1 MTFSLVG
8 RCERTGA
15 VGAVI
20 ASASMAVAARCAA
33 VRAGVGAVCSQSTT
47 DPRLRGELLDAMA
60 GGAAA
65 GDALAALVGR
75 TADVAYRQLA
85 VVDAAGGAAGYSG
98 ELALGEA
105 TDVHAAGA
113 AAAGN
118 LLADTGVP
126 AAMLAAFRARA
137 GDDLGSR
144 LIAALQAGLA
154 AGGEISPVRSAGLV
168 IAESEAWP
176 VTDLRVDWHDD
187 PVGQLAGLWQ
197 IWQPQA
203 ASYVSW
209 ALRPAEMAQLCAEF
223 QAADGGLAPRLP
235 LAARGTSPVPR
246 ARPYSVAYHAPGT
259 SLCRRRDRAGLDLP
273 SMAAQL
279 ERLLPEVQESA
290 ALTASRYLSA
300 GRRGPWRQGPPARRS
315 GARRG
320 LSVTQTYA
328 DKPRRAW

>member
-1 MTFSLVG
+1 VTFSLVG
-8 RCERTGA
+8 RCESTGA

-33 VRAGVGAVCSQSTT
+33 VRVGVGAVCSQSTT

-65 GDALAALVGR
+65 GDALAALIGR

-85 VVDAAGGAAGYSG
+85 VVDAAGGAASYSG
-98 ELALGEA
+98 ELTLGEA
-105 TDVHAAGA
+105 ADIHAAGA

-126 AAMLAAFRARA
+126 AAMLAAFQARA
-137 GDDLGSR
+137 GDDLGDR

-154 AGGEISPVRSAGLV
+154 AGGEVSPVRSAGLV

-197 IWQPQA
+197 LWRPQA
-203 ASYVSW
+203 ASYVGR
-209 ALRPAEMAQLCAEF
+209 ALRPAEMAQ
-223 QAADGGLAPRLP
+223 
-235 LAARGTSPVPR
+235 
-246 ARPYSVAYHAPGT
+246 
-259 SLCRRRDRAGLDLP
+259 
-273 SMAAQL
+273 
-279 ERLLPEVQESA
+279 
-290 ALTASRYLSA
+290 
-300 GRRGPWRQGPPARRS
+300 
-315 GARRG
+315 
-320 LSVTQTYA
+320 
-328 DKPRRAW
+328 